1 MVFVFVGMF
10 CVPAYA
16 STNAEYNQVTTFWH
30 WSKDVPLWGDWV
42 AYSTDKTCAVS
53 EDKYHHASTY
63 QTANEDGYFTCI
75 CTYCGQMFTAY
86 ESDLKQSYD
95 DQVAELPATGITSA
109 GRLIWQTSLGDM
121 GRYFNVVC
129 GPTVYYEAS
138 ITSFPWHGSSGY
150 LSEVGFD
157 VASSGSALSFSY
169 SGNPWLTFVGFKCA
183 YFIAP
188 FAGSYRLLGNRLAS
202 GSYLLESGVIGTIDG
217 DYSADS
223 SFKHYSASEEFSLS
237 DAYVFWDGAVSF
249 ASGYV
254 YLPAFEVIPDT
265 AIDTTSGGQY
275 NINTRPTSIT
285 GGNYGIV
292 GDNGEI
298 TTITN
303 NNQIINETNNTYY
316 NPATGETKPILD
328 WSYNYTDRS
337 YKVTL
342 ESGDT
347 YTITYGDENIVIKE
361 GDVTYNIYYMVDGT
375 GSGDPDPSPSVSV
388 CPHVWTE
395 TSRTEPGCTSPGK
408 VVYTCSQCGQ
418 TKSETL
424 KALGHDWQVLRT
436 VQTVYDEEGNLVQQG
451 YTIYQCAVCSEQ
463 YKDDQGTGPPGGG
476 DKDDDKE
483 TIWDKIGNFIG
494 SIVDGIAGMVEAV
507 LGKLLDALTA
517 LSEMLMGKV
526 KDVVE
531 VVLSIFDELPQLFG
545 GFLDFLGIVFPFLPS
560 EITLLL
566 TFGVI
571 AVVFIGIIKAIRR

>member
-1 MVFVFVGMF
+1 MSNLGKIIAWILIFSIVVFIF
-10 CVPAYA
+10 CVPAFASGGGGRPQPTPEGVLKQRASFSQWVGGAFQRVYGYSAGLACPNSEDNFHYA
-16 STNAEYNQVTTFWH
+16 NDYLS
-30 WSKDVPLWGDWV
+30 WSKDENG
-42 AYSTDKTCAVS
+42 AIIYTCQCA
-53 EDKYHHASTY
+53 
-63 QTANEDGYFTCI
+63 G
-75 CTYCGQMFTAY
+75 CGATFTAY

-188 FAGSYRLLGNRLAS
+188 FAGSYRLLGDRLAS

-285 GGNYGIV
+285 GGNYGII
-292 GDNGEI
+292 GDDGEI

-316 NPATGETKPILD
+316 NPATGESKPIVD
-328 WSYNYTDRS
+328 WSYDYGDRT
-337 YKVTL
+337 YNVTL
-342 ESGDT
+342 EGGDT
-347 YTITYGDENIVIKE
+347 VQVTYGDEQITINQ
-361 GDVTYNIYYMVDGT
+361 GDTVYNIYYIIDGS
-375 GSGDPDPSPSVSV
+375 GSGDNPSPAPTA
-388 CPHVWTE
+388 CPHEWYKTGERQATCLVPAQ
-395 TSRTEPGCTSPGK
+395 RT
-408 VVYTCSQCGQ
+408 YTCSICGEQ
-418 TKSETL
+418 KTETDPV
-424 KALGHDWQVLRT
+424 LGHSWHVI
-436 VQTVYDEEGNLVQQG
+436 QTVTTQYDENGNMTQEG
-451 YTIYQCAVCSEQ
+451 YTIYECERCGEQ
-463 YKDDQGTGPPGGG
+463 YKSTNNTGPPPPGGG
-476 DKDDDKE
+476 GSGGSSGNNIFSGIFGL
-483 TIWDKIGNFIG
+483 IWDFFTFLFDLFSEFVVGGIKGFISGLKDAG
-494 SIVDGIAGMVEAV
+494 S
-507 LGKLLDALTA
+507 
-517 LSEMLMGKV
+517 SFF
-526 KDVVE
+526 
-531 VVLSIFDELPQLFG
+531 SILN
-545 GFLDFLGIVFPFLPS
+545 PF
-560 EITLLL
+560 EW
-566 TFGVI
+566 GY
-571 AVVFIGIIKAIRR
+571 